1 MTHSHTL
8 IVGGSGFLGGHLS
21 RRLLQMGRTVTHL
34 RLSTRP
40 ATGEITAL
48 TAEAP
53 TTKAIAAALTGQQFD
68 TVFLLAAAGVNP
80 RERSP
85 ANLLEGNLTYPAAV
99 LEALR
104 SAPPRAIVHTGSC
117 SEYDAVPPGTL
128 LAENHP
134 IGGVESY
141 GASKAI
147 GGLWLRALAREF
159 HLPLVSLRLFQM
171 YGAGEAPHRL
181 LSHLLE
187 RLSERSPVA
196 LSPGHQVR
204 DFLYVED
211 AIDGLLAAAQAPAA
225 QASAPSSEGVY
236 NLCSAQPLSVAD
248 FARAVA
254 DALHAPQDLLHF
266 GEIPQRPDELPWV
279 VGSGERFFAAT
290 QWRPRWPL
298 AAALS
303 HLTSQGVAA

>member
-1 MTHSHTL
+1 MIRSHAL
-8 IVGGSGFLGGHLS
+8 IVGGSGFLGGHLT

-40 ATGEITAL
+40 ASGEITSL

-53 TTKAIAAALTGQQFD
+53 TPEAIAAALAGQQFD

-80 RERSP
+80 RQRSP
-85 ANLLEGNLTYPAAV
+85 AHLLEGNLTYPAAV
-99 LEALR
+99 LEALQ
-104 SAPPRAIVHTGSC
+104 SNPPRAIVHTGSWM
-117 SEYDAVPPGTL
+117 EYDAVPPGTL
-128 LAENHP
+128 LAEDHP
-134 IGGVESY
+134 TGGVESY

-147 GGLWLRALAREF
+147 GALWLRALAREL
-159 HLPLVSLRLFQM
+159 HLPLVRLRLFQI

-181 LSHLLE
+181 LPHLLQ

-196 LSPGHQVR
+196 LSPGYQVR

-211 AIDGLLAAAQAPAA
+211 AIDGLLAAAQLPGN
-225 QASAPSSEGVY
+225 EGVY

-254 DALHAPQDLLHF
+254 HSLQAPQELLQF
-266 GEIPQRPDELPWV
+266 GEISQRPDELPWA

-290 QWRPRWPL
+290 RWRPRWPL

-303 HLTSQGVAA
+303 HLTSQKVAA